1 MQYVLRFS
9 YAAAVLA
16 AASLL
21 FLPHTSF
28 AAQVTIT
35 MTDSTFSPKNVTV
48 NAGDTVTWV
57 NNGSMAHTATA
68 DNNSFDSGTIQP
80 GGNFAAIFNGPGT
93 YAYHCKFHGGP
104 GGVGQAGTITVVSPS
119 SSAPPITNTNAN
131 TNINTNPSSAAQ
143 LQAQAQALLN
153 QITALQAQLGG
164 GVAGNPG
171 INTGGG
177 VVLNSS
183 SCPLVGRSLKRG
195 VSGDDVRRLQQFLA
209 RDTSI
214 YPEAIV
220 SGYYG
225 ALTEKAVQR
234 WQVKYNIVSSGTPE
248 STGYGVVGPR
258 TAAAVALLCT
268 TGSYGGIPGPSVQA
282 PVGGFITVTPI
293 SGTAPLVVNVIAT
306 VNTTKSCGGATYTL
320 DFGDGSMGQQI
331 PVAAGNCAQ
340 LNQTYPHTYQYGG
353 TYEIRLSAG
362 GHQTTATVTV
372 TGPPRPQFTS
382 GLPAESFIASPISG
396 NKPLT
401 VSFAGVVNSNDA
413 GFCVGGCAS
422 TLDFGDGSVASI
434 SLPASLGGWLNYSVS
449 HTYTQTGGFR
459 ATLYQ
464 GAAGASQ
471 PVVGSVT
478 IVVLSGSSATT
489 TSGSYS
495 YSPPSVTSS
504 GTDSFSFTASFD
516 VPSSCTG
523 YSLSWGDGS
532 ANTVQSDG
540 GSACAQTPALKS
552 FTHQYANAGLYTIV
566 LKRGPTLSRVDDIS
580 LTISN

>member
-1 MQYVLRFS
+1 MQHALRFS
-9 YAAAVLA
+9 CSAAVLVV
-16 AASLL
+16 ASLL

-35 MTDSTFSPKNVTV
+35 MNDSTFSPKNVTV

-57 NNGSMAHTATA
+57 NNGSIAHTATA

-80 GGNFAAIFNGPGT
+80 GGNFTAIFNGPGM
-93 YAYHCKFHGGP
+93 YAYHCKFHGSA
-104 GGVGQAGTITVVSPS
+104 GGAGQAGTITVVSATPTS
-119 SSAPPITNTNAN
+119 GTVGVPTNA
-131 TNINTNPSSAAQ
+131 SG

-153 QITALQAQLGG
+153 QIAVLQAQLGAG
-164 GVAGNPG
+164 SAGTSGVSTGRGVA
-171 INTGGG
+171 
-177 VVLNSS
+177 LDSS

-209 RDTSI
+209 RDASV

-234 WQVKYNIVSSGTPE
+234 WQVKYSIVSSGTPE
-248 STGYGVVGPR
+248 TTGYGVVGPR
-258 TAAAVALLCT
+258 TAAAIALLCT
-268 TGSYGGIPGPSVQA
+268 TGSYGGIPGPSAQA

-293 SGTAPLVVNVIAT
+293 SGAAPLIVNVIAT

-331 PVAAGNCAQ
+331 PVSAGNCAQ
-340 LNQTYPHTYQYGG
+340 LSQTYPHTYQYGG
-353 TYEIRLSAG
+353 AYEIRLAAG
-362 GHQTTATVTV
+362 GHQTTATATV

-382 GLPAESFIASPISG
+382 GLPAESFVASPTSG

-434 SLPASLGGWLNYSVS
+434 SLPASVGGWLNYSVS

-478 IVVLSGSSATT
+478 IVVLGGSSATT
-489 TSGSYS
+489 TPGTYS

-504 GTDSFSFTASFD
+504 GTDSFSFTTSFD

-523 YSLSWGDGS
+523 YRLSWGDGS
-532 ANTVQSDG
+532 SDIVQSDG

-552 FTHQYANAGLYTIV
+552 FTHQYASSGQYTIV
-566 LKRGPTLSRVDDIS
+566 LKRGPILSRVDDIS